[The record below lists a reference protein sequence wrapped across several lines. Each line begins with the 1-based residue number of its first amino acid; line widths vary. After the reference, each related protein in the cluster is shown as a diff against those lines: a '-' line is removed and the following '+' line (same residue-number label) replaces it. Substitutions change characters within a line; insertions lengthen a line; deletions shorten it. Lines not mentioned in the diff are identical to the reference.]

1 MSGVIAVRAFG
12 PGESRDVDPAEI
24 SAYVDEGDWLL
35 WVDVCEPTED
45 DLNCI
50 EKQFAL
56 HPLALEDVRHRHQR
70 PKLEHYPTHAFIVA
84 YTSEL
89 QEVDFFIGPT
99 WLISVREH
107 EDGAQEWSVD
117 AAKARFERSRPDRP
131 SSGFLLYVLLD
142 ELVDGYFVASENSD
156 DALEELEER
165 IFAEELGDEPSV
177 QQELLAIRR
186 QLVLFRRAVVPL
198 REVVASLLRGDVK
211 WVDEHTRTYLQDVY
225 DHVLRAVDQLDAQRE
240 LMGNAVDAHLAI
252 ISNRVNAVMKRMTSW
267 GAILLGSTLVAG
279 IYGMNFD
286 HMPELRW
293 KWGYLWALGL
303 MLAITVGGYTYFK
316 RKDWL

>member
-1 MSGVIAVRAFG
+1 MITVRAFRD
-12 PGESRDVDPAEI
+12 GEAIDADSAEI
-24 SAYVDEGDWLL
+24 SSYVDGGEWML
-35 WVDVCEPTED
+35 WVDVCEFTED
-45 DLNCI
+45 DLICL

-56 HPLALEDVRHRHQR
+56 HPLAMEDVRHRQQR

-84 YTSEL
+84 YTSDL

-99 WLISVREH
+99 WLINVREH
-107 EDGAQEWSVD
+107 EEGADAWSVD
-117 AAKARFERSRPDRP
+117 AAKARFERSRPERVTP
-131 SSGFLLYVLLD
+131 GFLLYVLLD
-142 ELVDGYFVASENSD
+142 ELVDGYFVASEKSED
-156 DALEELEER
+156 DLEELEER

-177 QQELLAIRR
+177 QQELLSIRR

-211 WVDEHTRTYLQDVY
+211 WIDEHTRTYLQDVY

-279 IYGMNFD
+279 IYGMNFE
-286 HMPELRW
+286 HMPEL
-293 KWGYLWALGL
+293 KWRLGYLWALGI
-303 MLAITVGGYTYFK
+303 MLALTVIGYSYFK